1 MKKKL
6 MVLALAALLL
16 CGCLT
21 VGVLAAEDV
30 IVLNEENG
38 YELNVKIHLVG
49 DINGDGAITPSDN
62 TKVLRHIKGTA
73 KLDGYDFQCGDING
87 DGAITPSDST
97 KMLRYI
103 KGTSKIW

>member
-21 VGVLAAEDV
+21 VGVLAADDV
-30 IVLNEENG
+30 I
-38 YELNVKIHLVG
+38 ELDLKIHLVG

-97 KMLRYI
+97 KMLRHI